1 MKGYWAWNRQW
12 HSLDGVDTNPL
23 PYPYPEIL
31 YPESLSAWR
40 EQEALGL
47 IQAQIDW
54 VEPPSNSQQGNE
66 DISESLS
73 EGFSRWMNS
82 MNEWTEAE
90 LIADLPRQTWIP
102 AALLDE
108 WSITRPTRGIITDD
122 ESITDLVTLLESV
135 CGPLNGEVLGWQ
147 RVPEMD
153 LAQLFAL
160 PMSIVKGLQSDMTRW
175 SFHSASALW
184 TLYWL
189 ETFRNTETKGR
200 QLAVVRGD
208 RDFGLWIFE
217 GPRLIH
223 QGRYLWNTATD
234 ILYHA
239 LARRSEQSPNCIHFL
254 QTMHWSVEERSI
266 LDLSF
271 DHVHDHDGL
280 KQDTDGASALNPVR
294 QGLVQALKQWNLKF
308 G

>member
-12 HSLDGVDTNPL
+12 YSLEGVDTNPL
-23 PYPYPEIL
+23 PSPYPEIL

-40 EQEALGL
+40 EQDAMGL
-47 IQAQIDW
+47 IQAQIDG

-66 DISESLS
+66 GISEGLT
-73 EGFSRWMNS
+73 ERFSRWMNS
-82 MNEWTEAE
+82 MGEWTEAE

-108 WSITRPTRGIITDD
+108 WPITRPNRGIITDD
-122 ESITDLVTLLESV
+122 ESITDLVTLFKSV
-135 CGPLNGEVLGWQ
+135 CGPLNGEILGWQ
-147 RVPEMD
+147 RVPD
-153 LAQLFAL
+153 LDMAQLFAL
-160 PMSIVKGLQSDMTRW
+160 PMSIVKGLQSNATRW
-175 SFHSASALW
+175 NLHSASALW

-217 GPRLIH
+217 GLRLIH

-239 LARRSEQSPNCIHFL
+239 LARRSEQYPNCIHFL

-271 DHVHDHDGL
+271 DHVLDHDGL
-280 KQDTDGASALNPVR
+280 KQNTDVV
-294 QGLVQALKQWNLKF
+294 LVLMV
-308 G
+308 